1 MRNVAVLGISM
12 TKFGKFLDRSL
23 KDLGREAVSNALA
36 DVGIS
41 KEQIQAAYVGNTAGG
56 IVTGQHCIRGQVILR
71 AMGIGDI
78 PIMNIE
84 NACATGCATF
94 YMAWMDVASGLHDCV
109 LALGLD
115 KVYHSDKKVSYEAV
129 NAVRDIEL
137 SSASEQIGDALLGH
151 AERARNYMAAYGLTR
166 EQLAMVSSKNH
177 YNGSLNPY
185 AQYQK
190 PMTVDEILGFRVVA
204 DPITVP
210 MCSPLGDGAA
220 AVIVCSADY
229 AKRYTT
235 RPVFVATSVFRTG
248 KDIGPDEPILTVR
261 TSKEAYEKAGIGPS
275 EIDVFEVNNAV
286 TFLEIE
292 AYESLGICG
301 RGESPSL
308 IESKTTELTG
318 RHAVNPSGGLES
330 RGHPFGAT
338 GLAQIVEL
346 VWQLRGQAGQRQV
359 ERPPKSGL
367 AEMNGGRG
375 DPDESAAEG
384 ITILKS

>member
-1 MRNVAVLGISM
+1 MRNVAVIGVGM
-12 TKFGKFLDRSL
+12 TKFGKFIDRTL
-23 KDLGREAVSNALA
+23 KDLSREAVENALA
-36 DVGIS
+36 DVGMS
-41 KEQIQAAYVGNTAGG
+41 KDQIQAAYVGNTSAG

-71 AMGIGDI
+71 AMGIDDI

-84 NACATGCATF
+84 NACATGCAAF

-109 LALGLD
+109 LALGVE

-129 NAVRDIEL
+129 NAVRDVEL
-137 SSASEQIGDALLGH
+137 YSAPEQIGKALLGH
-151 AERARNYMAAYGLTR
+151 AERARNYMANYGLTR
-166 EQLAMVSSKNH
+166 EQLAMVCSKNH

-220 AVIVCSADY
+220 AAIVCSADD
-229 AKRYTT
+229 AKKYTT

-248 KDIGPDEPILTVR
+248 KDIGPDDPILTER
-261 TSKEAYEKAGIGPS
+261 TSKQAYEQAGIGPDDIGIF
-275 EIDVFEVNNAV
+275 EINNAV
-286 TFLEIE
+286 SFLEIE

-301 RGESPSL
+301 RGESPAL
-308 IESKTTELTG
+308 IDSKQTELTG
-318 RHAVNPSGGLES
+318 RYAVNPSGGLES

-338 GLAQIVEL
+338 GLAQIVEI

-359 ERPPKSGL
+359 SGPPKLGL
-367 AEMNGGRG
+367 AEMNGGLG

-384 ITILKS
+384 ITILKT

>member
-1 MRNVAVLGISM
+1 MRDVAVLGIGM

-23 KDLGREAVSNALA
+23 KDLGHEAINNALA
-36 DVGIS
+36 DAGIS
-41 KEQIQAAYVGNTAGG
+41 KEQIQSAYVGNTAGG

-137 SSASEQIGDALLGH
+137 SSSSEQIGDALLGH

-190 PMTVDEILGFRVVA
+190 PMTVDEILSFRVVA

-261 TSKEAYEKAGIGPS
+261 TSEEAYEKAGIGPS

-308 IESKTTELTG
+308 IESGITELTG
-318 RHAVNPSGGLES
+318 RYAVNPSGGLES

-359 ERPPKSGL
+359 EGPPKSGL
-367 AEMNGGRG
+367 AEMNGGHG
-375 DPDESAAEG
+375 YPDESAAEG